1 MVMTGRGH
9 CRSPPGQAPE
19 VRKTSSATGHK
30 RNPGTFTVPILQ
42 TQKWARLQPQGRGS
56 QDRQAA
62 AQKGEF
68 MPSLVSNCSFCRF
81 W

>member
-1 MVMTGRGH
+1 M
-9 CRSPPGQAPE
+9 
-19 VRKTSSATGHK
+19 
-30 RNPGTFTVPILQ
+30 VPILQ
-42 TQKWARLQPQGRGS
+42 TQKWAQLQPQGVG
-56 QDRQAA
+56 QPGLPAV